1 MAKLKIKKYYS
12 VKDVIEILG
21 IARRTLYNWEKAG
34 KIPKAKRNRLSNY
47 RVYTV
52 GDIKR
57 IEKLM
62 GLE

>member
-34 KIPKAKRNRLSNY
+34 KIPKPKRNRLSNY
-47 RVYTV
+47 RVYMV

-57 IEKLM
+57 IKKLM

>member
-12 VKDVIEILG
+12 VKDIIKILG

-34 KIPKAKRNRLSNY
+34 KSPKPKRNRLSNY

-57 IEKLM
+57 IKKLM

>member
-12 VKDVIEILG
+12 VKDIIKILG

-34 KIPKAKRNRLSNY
+34 KIPKPKRNRLSNY
-47 RVYTV
+47 RVYTIR
-52 GDIKR
+52 DIEK
-57 IEKLM
+57 IKKLM